1 MFCWSVVRFT
11 TLLQI
16 GKNHTKKTSVLCILR
31 KFGWSGGTIFSYWPG
46 WVNKTCDPVAVL
58 WLQAGGGGSPCICL
72 TLQILS
78 SLACLYTTV
87 INCLMIC
94 CCVQCRLTVYP
105 VKTCCGVCW
114 SWTRARDLTSERLT
128 LRILC
133 TRLSVETFWSLDS
146 WWRIIQRRSAVCNSG
161 RTHRFN
167 RHLPGELGA
176 CSTAHWSNRPDHWDN
191 LC

>member
-1 MFCWSVVRFT
+1 M
-11 TLLQI
+11 
-16 GKNHTKKTSVLCILR
+16 
-31 KFGWSGGTIFSYWPG
+31 
-46 WVNKTCDPVAVL
+46 L
-58 WLQAGGGGSPCICL
+58 WLCSVGLWSDLLLCCKLAKIIQKKHLFSAFCGNLGEAEGLFFHIDLAELTKLVIQLQCCDCRLGGGSPCICL

-105 VKTCCGVCW
+105 VVKTCCGVCW
-114 SWTRARDLTSERLT
+114 SWTRARDLTSKRST

-146 WWRIIQRRSAVCNSG
+146 W
-161 RTHRFN
+161 
-167 RHLPGELGA
+167 
-176 CSTAHWSNRPDHWDN
+176 
-191 LC
+191 